1 MSVHILYSNAKK
13 SNVQANFYPRIYFV
27 IVGIVSSVTGINV
40 LLRKGSLLK
49 AG

>member
-1 MSVHILYSNAKK
+1 MHILYSNAKK
-13 SNVQANFYPRIYFV
+13 SNVQASLYPRICFI

-40 LLRKGSLLK
+40 LLRKCSLLK